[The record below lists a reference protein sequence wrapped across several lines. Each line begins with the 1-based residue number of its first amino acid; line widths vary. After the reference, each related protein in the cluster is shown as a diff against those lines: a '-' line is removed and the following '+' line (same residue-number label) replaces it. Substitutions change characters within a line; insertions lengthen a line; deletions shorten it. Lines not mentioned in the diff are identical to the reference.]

1 MPLTMSINLTQIKL
15 RDLFDGYQ
23 NSDEDGVVGYHGR
36 LDIRPKYQ
44 REFIYGEK
52 EQIAVIDTV
61 KKGFPLNTIY
71 WAVARD
77 ENGNKI
83 LNADGE
89 ETYELMD
96 GQQRTISICEF
107 LANHIVV
114 NFQKF
119 FNIQK
124 STPDIAEKI
133 LDYELQVYICDGSVS
148 DKLSW
153 FKTINIAGKPLTE
166 QELLNAQYV
175 GEWLTKAKEYF
186 SKTNCNASEMIV
198 IRGKKA
204 SDYMSGSPIRQ
215 DYLSTVLQWI
225 ADYQGLTPRSSDGD
239 TYMANHQGDTT
250 ATEIKNYYVSVMEW
264 VGSKFSKY
272 RKEMKGLP
280 WGLWYNKFQRGE
292 CVGKIIE
299 KTSAEIEDEIKK
311 LIDDDEVQTVKGIY
325 EYIIDGN
332 EKHLSLRAFD
342 DKIKR
347 KIYEKQNHKCP
358 YCDINKLG
366 HTYPTDKHEY
376 EYSEMDGDH
385 IVAWSKGGKTE
396 ESNCQMLC
404 KWHNGRKSDD

>member
-15 RDLFDGYQ
+15 RDLFDGYV
-23 NSDEDGVVGYHGR
+23 NSDEDGVIGYHGR

-52 EQIAVIDTV
+52 EQVAVIDTV
-61 KKGFPLNTIY
+61 KRGFPLNTMY

-77 ENGNKI
+77 ENGDKI

-124 STPDIAEKI
+124 STPDVAEKI

-148 DKLSW
+148 DKLAW

-175 GEWLTKAKEYF
+175 GKWLTKAKEYF
-186 SKTNCNASEMIV
+186 SKTNCNAAELMV

-204 SDYMSGSPIRQ
+204 SDYLSGSPIRQ

-225 ADYQGLTPRSSDGD
+225 ANYQGLTPRSDEGD
-239 TYMANHQGDTT
+239 TYMANHQGDDT
-250 ATEIKNYYVSVMEW
+250 ATEIKNYYVAVMEW
-264 VGSKFSKY
+264 VGSKFKAY

-280 WGLWYNKFQRGE
+280 WGLWYNKYQNGD
-292 CVGKIIE
+292 CAGQIIE
-299 KTSAEIEDEIKK
+299 KTADEIEDKIKR
-311 LIDDDEVQTVKGIY
+311 LIGDDEVGTVKGIY
-325 EYIIDGN
+325 EYIITGE
-332 EKHLSLRAFD
+332 EKHLSLRQFD

-347 KIYEKQNHKCP
+347 KVYENQHHKCP
-358 YCDINKLG
+358 YCDRAIDG
-366 HTYPTDKHEY
+366 HTYANNKTEY
-376 EYSEMDGDH
+376 EYNEMEGDH
-385 IVAWSKGGKTE
+385 IVPWSQGGKTE

-404 KWHNGRKSDD
+404 KWHNGHKSND

>member
-1 MPLTMSINLTQIKL
+1 MALTMSINLTQIKL
-15 RDLFDGYQ
+15 RDLFDGYV

-44 REFIYGEK
+44 REFIYSDK
-52 EQIAVIDTV
+52 EQVAVVDTV

-77 ENGNKI
+77 ENGQKI
-83 LNADGE
+83 LKNGE

-148 DKLSW
+148 DKLAW
-153 FKTINIAGKPLTE
+153 FRTINIAGKQLTE

-175 GEWLTKAKEYF
+175 GEWLTKAKYWF
-186 SKTNCNASEMIV
+186 SRTNCSAQETIV
-198 IRGKKA
+198 VKGHKA
-204 SDYMSGSPIRQ
+204 ADYMNGSPIRQ
-215 DYLSTVLQWI
+215 DYLATVLKWI
-225 ADYQGLTPRSSDGD
+225 ADYKGLPERTAEGD
-239 TYMANHQGDTT
+239 AYMAEHQGDPD
-250 ATEIKNYYVSVMEW
+250 AGDIKSYYMGVIDW
-264 VGSKFSKY
+264 IGGKFKAY

-280 WGLWYNKFQRGE
+280 WGIYYNKYQRGE
-292 CVGKIIE
+292 YKGQFIE
-299 KTSAEIEDEIKK
+299 KSADEIETEIARLIEDDEIDGN
-311 LIDDDEVQTVKGIY
+311 IKGIY
-325 EYIIDGN
+325 EYIIDGE

-342 DKIKR
+342 RKTAA
-347 KIYEKQNHKCP
+347 KIYEKQKYTCP
-358 YCDINKLG
+358 YCEKKIGG
-366 HTYPTDKHEY
+366 HTYPEGKHSY
-376 EYSEMDGDH
+376 ELKDMEADH
-385 IVAWSKGGKTE
+385 IVPWSKGGKTE

-404 KWHNGRKSDD
+404 KWHNGHKSDN